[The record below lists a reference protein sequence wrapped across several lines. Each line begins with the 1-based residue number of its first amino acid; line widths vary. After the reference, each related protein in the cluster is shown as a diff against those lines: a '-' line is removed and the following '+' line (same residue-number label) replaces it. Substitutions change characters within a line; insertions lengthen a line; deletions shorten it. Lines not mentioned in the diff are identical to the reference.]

1 MGWGSDHLVQVSSPE
16 NVTVRVHLLILL
28 FVSPRSEEGLRA
40 KRAGVAEQEDAREAR
55 RQIEERAKRAGQL
68 DSQLTPV

>member
-40 KRAGVAEQEDAREAR
+40 KRAGEQAAPTGASVNRESATVP
-55 RQIEERAKRAGQL
+55 
-68 DSQLTPV
+68 D